1 MNQQY
6 MNVLRKLR
14 RTHQRLDYIR
24 YAHSQQKKKAEHARL
39 NRITNSLLSQMHNLE
54 ERKFVL
60 EQNIPANRLNNLRK
74 GSLLLGA
81 QRLARKAL
89 QAVRR
94 RKMLL
99 MARRAIS
106 SVGHHSLSRAQV
118 MRFFQ
123 APTPTPTPRVRTRI
137 GTVTRSMARRRVG

>member
-1 MNQQY
+1 

-14 RTHQRLDYIR
+14 RSHQRMNYIR
-24 YAHSQQKKKAEHARL
+24 YARSQHIKKAEHARL
-39 NRITNSLLSQMHNLE
+39 NRIATNLIRQIHNLE
-54 ERKFVL
+54 EHKFRL
-60 EQNIPANRLNNLRK
+60 EHTIPENRLNNLRK

-81 QRLARKAL
+81 QRLARKAI
-89 QAVRR
+89 QTVRR

-123 APTPTPTPRVRTRI
+123 SPTPAPTPRVRTRV